1 MLRILFLLI
10 LFASNAFC
18 DDYALA
24 AKETSDLLMALRKSA
39 DIPGMSVAVSLR
51 GSKIYSSSFGMS
63 DLENNSPVTAQT
75 KFRIGSIMK
84 VFTTVAVL
92 RLAQSGKIDLDD
104 DIRKF
109 VPEFPAKEHA
119 VTIRQLTSHMGGIR
133 HYSKEEIAGFAS
145 STKEYKDLIE
155 ALEKFKDDP
164 LLFAP
169 DTSAKYSSY
178 GFVLLGAMIEKVTGK
193 SFNSYV
199 QTEILHNAQLNNTMP
214 ELPEPLIPGRGR
226 YYFKTKQ
233 GFVNAQPENS
243 SYKWSAGGY
252 LSTAEDLCSFGSAIL
267 YGKLFDPKYL
277 PLVLQEQK
285 TSKGERSG

>member
-133 HYSKEEIAGFAS
+133 HYSKEELAGFAS
-145 STKEYKDLIE
+145 STKEYKD
-155 ALEKFKDDP
+155 
-164 LLFAP
+164 
-169 DTSAKYSSY
+169 
-178 GFVLLGAMIEKVTGK
+178 
-193 SFNSYV
+193 
-199 QTEILHNAQLNNTMP
+199 
-214 ELPEPLIPGRGR
+214 
-226 YYFKTKQ
+226 
-233 GFVNAQPENS
+233 
-243 SYKWSAGGY
+243 
-252 LSTAEDLCSFGSAIL
+252 
-267 YGKLFDPKYL
+267 
-277 PLVLQEQK
+277 
-285 TSKGERSG
+285 